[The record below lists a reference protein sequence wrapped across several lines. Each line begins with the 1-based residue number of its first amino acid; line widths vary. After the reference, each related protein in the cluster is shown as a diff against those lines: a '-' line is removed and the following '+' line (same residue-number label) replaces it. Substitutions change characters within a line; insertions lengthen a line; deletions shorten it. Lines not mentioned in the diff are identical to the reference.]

1 MPHYS
6 SLFSCCNSVEDY
18 ISNYTNPEPNPIPK
32 TESEE
37 RQYLQLVRDILD
49 HGDREVGRNGTT
61 LVKFGNM
68 MRFSLKDGTLPL
80 LTTKRVAYK
89 TCLEELLWFVRGET
103 DARILQ
109 AKNVHIWDG
118 NANRAFLDGR
128 GLHEYPEGVLGPVY
142 GFQWRH
148 FGADYD
154 CIRACPRTGSIQ
166 KGSEAPLRLNEAEL
180 DEYDPT
186 VAGQMD
192 PESAKHVFQGVDQLQ
207 QIIDTLKDPQQRA
220 SRRIILSAWNPMDLD
235 KMALPPCHILAQFH
249 VSCGTKLSCALYQR
263 SCDVGLGVPFNIASY
278 SLLTHLLAKYCGL
291 EAHEF
296 VYFMGNTHIYE
307 SHIDGLKEQVEQ
319 PMLAFPKIRVS
330 DTIQERPF
338 DQINVEDVQ
347 FTEPYRYGKE
357 IKLPFV
363 A

>member
-6 SLFSCCNSVEDY
+6 SLFSCCNSVEDF
-18 ISNYTNPEPNPIPK
+18 ISIPEPKPII
-32 TESEE
+32 ESEE

-89 TCLEELLWFVRGET
+89 TCLEELLWFIRGET

-128 GLHEYPEGVLGPVY
+128 GLQEYPEGVLGPVY

-154 CIRACPRTGSIQ
+154 
-166 KGSEAPLRLNEAEL
+166 
-180 DEYDPT
+180 PT
-186 VAGQMD
+186 IAGQMD
-192 PESAKHVFQGVDQLQ
+192 PESAKHVFQGIDQLQ
-207 QIIDTLKDPQQRA
+207 QIIDTLKDPLQRS
-220 SRRIILSAWNPMDLD
+220 SRRIIMSAWNPIDLD

-249 VSCGTKLSCALYQR
+249 VSGGTRLSCALYQR

-307 SHIDGLKEQVEQ
+307 SHIDGLREQMEQ
-319 PMLAFPKIRVS
+319 PMLAFPKIRVNEA
-330 DTIQERPF
+330 IQERPF
-338 DQINVEDVQ
+338 DQIKVEDVQ
-347 FTEPYRYGKE
+347 FIEPYRYGKE
-357 IKLPFV
+357 IKMPFV